1 LAFLELDK
9 FHDSSL
15 VLIDASDL
23 PKELVLQFKTETGV
37 SIKVILS
44 GCEIFRI
51 NDFTL
56 QNIVSRFLV
65 YNGKTID
72 KNDVIC
78 KLNWAANF
86 SDAPNS
92 LDEKTLSKLIN
103 SIKSDK
109 LSMVYLEPS
118 WGGELV
124 AVCETIQTQY
134 LQT

>member
-23 PKELVLQFKTETGV
+23 PKELVLQFKTETGG

-51 NDFTL
+51 NDFML

-72 KNDVIC
+72 QNDVIC
-78 KLNWAANF
+78 KLNWAASF

-92 LDEKTLSKLIN
+92 LDEKTLNKLIN

-134 LQT
+134 VQT